1 MHHLNEHIK
10 NAHESGTHKCDECD
24 NVDNGMCE
32 IKEHMF
38 GGRGRGIILVTMNVI
53 KTPMSLIH
61 ISVIM

>member
-32 IKEHMF
+32 IKEHML
-38 GGRGRGIILVTMNVI
+38 GGGGEFYWWQWL
-53 KTPMSLIH
+53 
-61 ISVIM
+61 